1 MANLLEALLDIL
13 RGLFRTQFAILE
25 TALSFVRTVINE
37 GTSIVDGVVRFVVGN
52 ILVLTV
58 LGAAFIGWSWY
69 QRGQA
74 VQGGPAGAGR
84 KKIA

>member
-58 LGAAFIGWSWY
+58 LGGTPPSRALPSRAPPRPQS
-69 QRGQA
+69 
-74 VQGGPAGAGR
+74 
-84 KKIA
+84 